1 MAYTTASRG
10 AGQTR
15 LTRVAGSRTVVPVVP
30 EAEATRRRDGR
41 LRHTRRAIST
51 WCGRTLRKHRN
62 AAENAAA
69 TRDVFMDVMVILS
82 VLMFIALAAGVGL
95 LAMPASIV
103 SW

>member
-10 AGQTR
+10 AGQAR
-15 LTRVAGSRTVVPVVP
+15 LTRVAGSRAVAP
-30 EAEATRRRDGR
+30 EVEAARRRDGR
-41 LRHTRRAIST
+41 LRHTRRAISI
-51 WCGRTLRKHRN
+51 WCRRTLRKHRN

-69 TRDVFMDVMVILS
+69 TRDVFMDVVVILS

-103 SW
+103 YR